1 MTDLSPLPDLGRH
14 GDAPCLIA
22 ADGAVHS
29 FADIAGR
36 AASFARRLGAGRKL
50 VALEAAATV
59 EAVAALLG
67 AWSAG
72 HAVALLPAGDTAAME
87 RFRRDYLPEA
97 VFARSGGRW
106 RLAMDGRGAAP
117 LHPDLALVLVTSGST
132 GHGKA
137 VRLSRAAVASNAAA
151 IGEALAL
158 RPGDR
163 AALVLPL
170 QYSFGLSVLTSHL
183 AAGAS
188 VWLAEGGILSDGFL
202 MRAREIGVTDIQ
214 TVPMG
219 YDLLEKAGFPDAD
232 LPALRFLAVAGG
244 ALAPAVQRRFDGY
257 MAARGGT
264 FHAMYGQTEATAR
277 IACLPAG
284 MAVERAG
291 CIGFAVP
298 GGVLSLRDAA
308 GAEVSGPG
316 EGELVYAG
324 PNVMMGYATARSD
337 LARGAEVAALATG
350 DIARREADGV
360 YRIVGRKRRM
370 SKIAG
375 VRIGHDAVE
384 AGLAER
390 GIAAAV
396 FGGDDGL
403 RVAFEGAMMPAD
415 VAGAAAEIA
424 GVMQRSV
431 DAFGVDALPRL
442 ASGKV
447 DYQALARVARPSGGD
462 DGIAAGFR
470 TCFHPVPV
478 GAGDSFASLGGDS
491 LRHVELAMVLERALG
506 HVPDGWERMPVAALA
521 RLEAGAGQAGGRAEN
536 GTAKQG
542 LASELV
548 VRAGAIV
555 AVVVT
560 HETLWPVY
568 GGAAAMV
575 VLVGLMWARFQ
586 RAAIVAGDGW
596 HLIRPLGRV
605 LVPYYLILLGYS
617 AVWGQVPL
625 GSALLVSN
633 FGIGD
638 PAEQT
643 RLPFLYW
650 FVEAYA
656 QMLLMLVGLG
666 MVPAVR
672 RAVAENP
679 FRAGLW
685 ALAGA
690 MALRVWGADM
700 LGLGGR
706 KLFTVPWVL
715 YLACFGW
722 LAGCADTLRRKWI
735 VLGLAAVVMPLVAW
749 LGGNWY
755 GAWLKYGS
763 IFMVLAVL
771 LFVPRV
777 RCPAWFRGPVLA
789 VASGSY
795 LIYLTHRL
803 LPEVA
808 MAGWEAWLPG
818 WAFSA
823 VAIGGGLALGA
834 GLTWGQRRVEGW
846 WQGRGTTAAAA
857 QRQETAGTA

>member
-1 MTDLSPLPDLGRH
+1 MTDLSPLPDLARH
-14 GDAPCLIA
+14 GDAPCLVTA
-22 ADGAVHS
+22 GGGVVTYAQLS
-29 FADIAGR
+29 EIAGK
-36 AASFARRLGAGRKL
+36 FARRLGPGRKL
-50 VALEAAATV
+50 VALEAVASV
-59 EAVAALLG
+59 EGVAALVG

-72 HAVALLPAGDTAAME
+72 HAVALLPAGDAAAME
-87 RFRRDYLPEA
+87 RFRRDFAPEA
-97 VFARSGGRW
+97 VYARAGGRW
-106 RLAMDGRGAAP
+106 RLALDGRGAAA
-117 LHPDLALVLVTSGST
+117 LHPDLALLLVTSGST

-137 VRLSRAAVASNAAA
+137 VRLSRAAVAANAAS
-151 IGEALAL
+151 IGAALAL
-158 RPGDR
+158 RAEDR

-170 QYSFGLSVLTSHL
+170 QYSFGLSVLTSHM

-188 VWLAEGGILSDGFL
+188 VWLAEGGILADGFL
-202 MRAREIGVTDIQ
+202 SRAGAAGVTNIQ

-219 YDLLEKAGFPDAD
+219 YDLLEKAGFFGAD

-244 ALAPAVQRRFDGY
+244 ALSPAVQRRFAAA

-298 GGVLSLRDAA
+298 GGALSLRDEA
-308 GAEVSGPG
+308 GAEVAGAG
-316 EGELVYAG
+316 EGELYYAG
-324 PNVMMGYATARSD
+324 PNVMMGYATVRSD

-350 DIARREADGV
+350 DIARREADGL

-384 AGLAER
+384 AGLAAR

-403 RVAFEGAMMPAD
+403 RVAFEGPGDAPE
-415 VAGAAAEIA
+415 VAGIAAEIA
-424 GVMQRSV
+424 GVMRRSV
-431 DAFGVDALPRL
+431 DAFAVAALPRL
-442 ASGKV
+442 PSGKV
-447 DYQALARVARPSGGD
+447 DYQTLSRMARPDAEEGV
-462 DGIAAGFR
+462 AAAFR
-470 TCFHPVPV
+470 ACFHPVPV
-478 GAGDSFASLGGDS
+478 AAGDSFASLGGDS
-491 LRHVELAMVLERALG
+491 LRHVELALVLERALG
-506 HVPDGWERMPVAALA
+506 HVPEGWERMPVAALA
-521 RLEAGAGQAGGRAEN
+521 RLEAGGKGGAD
-536 GTAKQG
+536 QG
-542 LASELV
+542 VATDLA
-548 VRAGAIV
+548 VRAGAIL

-586 RAAIVAGDGW
+586 REAVVAGDLR
-596 HLIRPLGRV
+596 HLLRPLGRV
-605 LVPYYLILLGYS
+605 LPPYYLILLGYS
-617 AVWGQVPL
+617 LAWGQVPL

-638 PAEQT
+638 PVDHD

-656 QMLLMLVGLG
+656 QMLLLLAGLA

-672 RAVAENP
+672 RVVRENP
-679 FRAGLW
+679 FRAGLY
-685 ALAGA
+685 ALGGA
-690 MALRVWGADM
+690 MALRVWGADL

-706 KLFTVPWVL
+706 RLFTVPWVL

-722 LAGCADTLRRKWI
+722 LVGCADTRRRKWI
-735 VLGLAAVVMPLVAW
+735 VLGLAAGVMPLVAW

-763 IFMVLAVL
+763 IFGVLALL
-771 LFVPRV
+771 LFVPRL
-777 RCPAWFRGPVLA
+777 RCPAWLRGPVVT
-789 VASGSY
+789 VAASSY

-803 LPEVA
+803 VPEVGL
-808 MAGWEAWLPG
+808 AGWEAWLPG

-823 VAIGGGLALGA
+823 LAILGGLGIGVVLAL
-834 GLTWGQRRVEGW
+834 GQRRVGAW
-846 WQGRGTTAAAA
+846 WAKRGADRA
-857 QRQETAGTA
+857 QVVAGAV